1 MVTNFCRVSGDAQEC
16 RAGYFWTMFV
26 LLLIYMPI
34 DVVGYLVVKKA
45 HEERAGNAPKEPKG
59 QDFGTELKAHNM
71 N

>member
-1 MVTNFCRVSGDAQEC
+1 
-16 RAGYFWTMFV
+16 MFV